1 MHLRRP
7 TVPDVRLSNDEIADL
22 HNALDILRQVYAEED
37 FAQKVLDQYKPG
49 TEGFDRTWQLYLKLE
64 AFRKK

>member
-1 MHLRRP
+1 M
-7 TVPDVRLSNDEIADL
+7 PDVQLSIEEIADL
-22 HNALDILRQVYAEED
+22 HNALDILRQVYAEEE
-37 FAQKVLDQYKPG
+37 FAQKVMDLYKPG

>member
-1 MHLRRP
+1 MHSRRP
-7 TVPDVRLSNDEIADL
+7 TVPDVRLSNEEIFDL

-37 FAQKVLDQYKPG
+37 FAQKVMDQYKPG

-64 AFRKK
+64 ALRKK

>member
-7 TVPDVRLSNDEIADL
+7 TVPDVRLSNEEIFDL
-22 HNALDILRQVYAEED
+22 HNALDILRQVYAEEE
-37 FAQKVLDQYKPG
+37 FAQKVIAQYAPG

-64 AFRKK
+64 ALRKK